1 MPTLISNHYDVPGVI
16 AQVSLI
22 LAQHEINIAFM
33 RVFRKEKRKIATMV
47 LETDELV
54 PQSVL
59 DEILQVEQVV
69 DVRFVE
75 PI

>member
-1 MPTLISNHYDVPGVI
+1 
-16 AQVSLI
+16 
-22 LAQHEINIAFM
+22 
-33 RVFRKEKRKIATMV
+33 MV